1 MSWTAF
7 AQQLAQDT
15 DGQDVAAEESA
26 SSLDSSRT
34 RPRNGSPGCAAH
46 FPLPGHSTDPDSP
59 WFQGAQGL
67 TESKQVAAAGAR
79 PGLCDLARPPT
90 YAMPPT
96 VILKSPQDPAES
108 T

>member
-1 MSWTAF
+1 MARMWRLKNLHLPWIPPGRD
-7 AQQLAQDT
+7 QEMGAQD
-15 DGQDVAAEESA
+15 V
-26 SSLDSSRT
+26 
-34 RPRNGSPGCAAH
+34 PAH

-79 PGLCDLARPPT
+79 PGLCDLALPPT